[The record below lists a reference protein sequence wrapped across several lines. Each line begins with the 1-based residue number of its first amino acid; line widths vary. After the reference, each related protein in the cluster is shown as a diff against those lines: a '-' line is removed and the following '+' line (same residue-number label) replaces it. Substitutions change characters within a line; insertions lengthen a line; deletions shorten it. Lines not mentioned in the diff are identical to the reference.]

1 MQGGKKLRILG
12 KRCRLRHIICRIRRR
27 QILQTEIGEDAE
39 AEARAVR
46 ISPKS
51 DDGHAHVE
59 RIECRAAAR
68 IGECIERDVDIVILV
83 QVFTRIGAQLD
94 ACRLDACRLQPLKC
108 GGASLLTRKGGGF
121 QEQTRVRD
129 CREDLRPCR
138 ERLVRNLGESIEA
151 AEGHEAFPQAWRSAR
166 RRRARL
172 GRIAEVRM

>member
-1 MQGGKKLRILG
+1 M
-12 KRCRLRHIICRIRRR
+12 
-27 QILQTEIGEDAE
+27 
-39 AEARAVR
+39 R
-46 ISPKS
+46 ISPES

-166 RRRARL
+166 RRRSRL
-172 GRIAEVRM
+172 GRIAEVRMCEHEQFLRKERRFLDARRRAVEPYVPDHIVDRRKPRRREVADA